1 MVKKQWHKLLSLFS
15 VFVLVL
21 TAILPSTVIY
31 AEEAPLADG
40 QYTIDF
46 EFHKDSTDDKS
57 VMDGYTTKPA
67 TLFVDGDTKHIELT
81 LTNSHWIKLFQTDRN
96 GTFVDAEVVSEDTAA
111 DKRLVRFPVEDLS
124 EKLDAY
130 THVHIEDIPGFNY
143 NNYYTVQLAF
153 DETSIVPVE
162 VEEPEQPSDGDENEG
177 NEPEQPVD
185 GDGNQDNEP
194 EQPGDDD
201 ENQDNE
207 PEQPGDG
214 DESQDNEPEQPGDG
228 DESQDN
234 EPEQPGDGDENQG
247 NEPEQPGDG
256 DENEGNVPDQSGDGE
271 NEGNAPENPSDELTP
286 ITLDDGEYTVEFD
299 ALHASEDKAS
309 SMARY
314 FDSTATLTVEDGNIL
329 IDLTI
334 LEQPGQLITELLL
347 ENNGELEDGVL
358 ISEDPDTLSRVEQ
371 FAIDGHST
379 IISAQVDYEVP
390 AANHKGSQPF
400 RISLDLD
407 TISEIETPSEPE
419 EKIEVGTYSIDF
431 NVLKDGT
438 DNISVMDGYTEK
450 PATLFVKESGNFVE
464 LTLKN
469 SDWILLFQTDQNG
482 EFVDAEVVDEN
493 TEADT
498 RTVRF
503 PVEDLSAKIDAYTHV
518 VVPFINYDNYYTVQF
533 QFDKT
538 SVEPFET
545 EEPEY
550 LGDDDDNE
558 NNDPEQPG
566 EEKTPITLDD
576 GEYTVKFDALHAS
589 EDKVSSM
596 ARYFDSTATLT
607 VEDGNILIDL
617 TILEQPG
624 QLITELLLENNGEL
638 EDGVLISED
647 PDTLSRVEQFAIDG
661 NSTIISAQVDY
672 EVPAANHKGSQPFRI
687 SLDLDTVT
695 EVEVPSEPEE
705 PKEPIIEEDEDGNI
719 TVKVTDVNNFNHK
732 EADNSYELDYEA
744 KNVHI
749 GKAILSEL
757 DVNANLVIT
766 GKGGV
771 TATFAIQELLNQ
783 LGSSE
788 TLVID
793 FTDITSDYPDALSNV
808 YDITLKADDEAIHTF
823 DEAVR
828 LTFTVDTDKVGNWDN
843 VHIAYINDTDEKEV
857 LQTTI
862 DRDNG
867 VVTADVSHFS
877 IYGVFETIVED
888 PEEDEET
895 EVTAYTIDFEVHKD
909 GTDEISVMDGYTVKP
924 ATLFVGDSAQFV
936 ELTLTNSNWIKLFQT
951 DQNGTF
957 VDAEVVAEDTDAD
970 TRTVRF
976 PVEDLSS
983 KLDAYT
989 HVVIEDI
996 PGFEYDNYYTVQFA
1010 FDEASMEPVDTE
1022 GPEQPG
1028 DGDIEPTDPEQPGEE
1043 DNEPTDPEQPGDE
1056 DNNPTDPEQPGD
1068 GDKDPTKPGNP
1079 SEKPGDEQEIAYY
1092 TIDFEVHKDGTDDIS
1107 VMDGYTLK
1115 PAKLFVEDAA
1125 QFIELTLTSSNWIK
1139 LFQTDQNGTFVDAE
1153 VVAEDTDADTR
1164 TVRFPVEDLSS
1175 KLDAYTHV
1183 VIEDIPGFEY
1193 DNYYTVQFAF
1203 DETSMKAVYT
1213 DDPDVDQDPNP
1224 NPINTNDPTN
1234 TDDSKNKPN
1243 NDDGLTYDRNGDT
1256 NKTDD
1261 SSSKNLTTNTK
1272 TTNAKTG
1279 DTANFV
1285 IFIVLLGASAFILFR
1300 KYRLGRL

>member
-1 MVKKQWHKLLSLFS
+1 MKKQWHKLLSLFS
-15 VFVLVL
+15 VMVLVL
-21 TAILPSTVIY
+21 STILPSTVIY
-31 AEEAPLADG
+31 AEEAPLANG
-40 QYTIDF
+40 EYTIDF
-46 EFHKDSTDDKS
+46 EFHKDGTDDKS

-67 TLFVDGDTKHIELT
+67 TLFVDGDEKHIELT

-96 GTFVDAEVVSEDTAA
+96 GTFVDADVVSENTEADT
-111 DKRLVRFPVEDLS
+111 RLVRFPVEDLS
-124 EKLDAY
+124 TKLDAY

-162 VEEPEQPSDGDENEG
+162 VEEPEQPSDTDEN
-177 NEPEQPVD
+177 D
-185 GDGNQDNEP
+185 
-194 EQPGDDD
+194 
-201 ENQDNE
+201 
-207 PEQPGDG
+207 
-214 DESQDNEPEQPGDG
+214 S
-228 DESQDN
+228 N
-234 EPEQPGDGDENQG
+234 EPEQPGDGDENDS
-247 NEPEQPGDG
+247 NEPEQPVDLDDEIETGTYSIDFEVHKDG
-256 DENEGNVPDQSGDGE
+256 TNDISVMDGYTEKPAKLFVEESGQFIELTLTNSHWIKLFQTDQNGEFVDAEVISENADADTRTVRFPVEDLDSKLDAYTHVHIEDIPGFTYNNYYTVQFAFDKANLEQIDVEEPEQPDEEP
-271 NEGNAPENPSDELTP
+271 TP
-286 ITLDDGEYTVEFD
+286 ITLENGTYTVEFN
-299 ALHASEDKAS
+299 ALHAIEDKAS

-314 FDSTATLTVEDGNIL
+314 FESTATLTVEDENIL

-334 LEQPGQLITELLL
+334 LEQPGQLITGLLL

-358 ISEDPDTLSRVEQ
+358 VSEDPDTLSRVEQ
-371 FAIDGHST
+371 FAIDG
-379 IISAQVDYEVP
+379 Q
-390 AANHKGSQPF
+390 
-400 RISLDLD
+400 
-407 TISEIETPSEPE
+407 
-419 EKIEVGTYSIDF
+419 
-431 NVLKDGT
+431 
-438 DNISVMDGYTEK
+438 
-450 PATLFVKESGNFVE
+450 
-464 LTLKN
+464 
-469 SDWILLFQTDQNG
+469 
-482 EFVDAEVVDEN
+482 
-493 TEADT
+493 
-498 RTVRF
+498 
-503 PVEDLSAKIDAYTHV
+503 
-518 VVPFINYDNYYTVQF
+518 
-533 QFDKT
+533 
-538 SVEPFET
+538 
-545 EEPEY
+545 
-550 LGDDDDNE
+550 
-558 NNDPEQPG
+558 
-566 EEKTPITLDD
+566 
-576 GEYTVKFDALHAS
+576 
-589 EDKVSSM
+589 
-596 ARYFDSTATLT
+596 
-607 VEDGNILIDL
+607 
-617 TILEQPG
+617 
-624 QLITELLLENNGEL
+624 
-638 EDGVLISED
+638 
-647 PDTLSRVEQFAIDG
+647 
-661 NSTIISAQVDY
+661 STIISAQVDY

-705 PKEPIIEEDEDGNI
+705 PKEPIMEEDEDGNI

-732 EADNSYELDYEA
+732 EADNSYKLDYEA

-757 DVNANLVIT
+757 DANANLVIA

-771 TATFAIQELLNQ
+771 TATFAIQELLDQ

-867 VVTADVSHFS
+867 IVTADVSHFS
-877 IYGVFETIVED
+877 IYGVFENIVDD

-924 ATLFVGDSAQFV
+924 ATLFVGDSTQFV

-951 DQNGTF
+951 DQNGTLI
-957 VDAEVVAEDTDAD
+957 DAEVVAEDTDAD

-996 PGFEYDNYYTVQFA
+996 PGFEYDNYYTVHFA

-1028 DGDIEPTDPEQPGEE
+1028 NGDNKPTDPEQPGEE
-1043 DNEPTDPEQPGDE
+1043 DNDPTNPEQPGDE
-1056 DNNPTDPEQPGD
+1056 DNNPIDPEQPVD

-1139 LFQTDQNGTFVDAE
+1139 LFQTDQNGTLVDAE

-1203 DETSMKAVYT
+1203 DEASMKAVYT
-1213 DDPDVDQDPNP
+1213 DDPDVDQDPDP

-1243 NDDGLTYDRNGDT
+1243 DDDGLSYDRNGDT

-1261 SSSKNLTTNTK
+1261 SSSKNTTTNAK